1 MNLNISEHYKYNQYK
16 EKLNEIFDKLDE
28 VIYISNTIDYKKITI
43 LLAEIVQNFD
53 YYEHHKEKLAKA
65 AKAAKEAIAA
75 KEANDAEEKEKRV
88 VGGKRGR
95 RKVKGGVANIPEPE
109 ATPIPEQEPQP
120 TATPEETPKETPEPP
135 QKPYSLIDAESINHI
150 KEGEEYKKLLFYIDT
165 TKERINNKGTKLM
178 EKVKDFIKEYLQNPE
193 RNSMIYD
200 DYIKQHSNLEFK
212 LKDIISNIDKIED
225 GIQKETTEYAKIYVD
240 LMSNKWCSIKDAKY
254 LSFITICA
262 NGWYYIKK
270 QFIKNAH
277 VIEKG
282 ESKDDLITK
291 EDYKDF
297 VEDKLYKLYLKLH
310 KEFPKDKKSSKD
322 SSNTKATPTEDF
334 DTIIVLFKDEF
345 QSIKVKIAEAKE
357 EEATVQPETEETE
370 ETPAKQ
376 EATSQPDETKE
387 TPVETPADETKETKA
402 TAKPAETPEAQ
413 PETPTE
419 ETPEAEAQTAKT
431 PTEETPAKPAQE
443 AQPVETPAPTKETKA
458 QEKARVAEEKTA
470 IVKEKEANARAEAQT
485 AKTPTEET
493 PAKPAQEAQPVETPA
508 PTKETKAQA
517 KARVA
522 EEKTAKVEEK
532 TAKARAEAITDASNI
547 KEVNAQADEIITEA
561 RIESTKKAKEL
572 ADKTKADVEAK
583 AAEMKQQ
590 AEDARKKVVEAR
602 ADTEAKMSSL
612 IGKQTSQFNGLANS
626 LTSLKKDVGAEAK
639 QTKDLYANIINK
651 KNKLNPIQAK
661 QEFTNIFANLTNT
674 PRAT

>member
-53 YYEHHKEKLAKA
+53 YYEHHKEKLAIA
-65 AKAAKEAIAA
+65 AIAAEEAKEA
-75 KEANDAEEKEKRV
+75 KEKGKRV

-95 RKVKGGVANIPEPE
+95 RKVKGGVADDIPEPE
-109 ATPIPEQEPQP
+109 ATPAIQASPIE
-120 TATPEETPKETPEPP
+120 TATPEPPP

-150 KEGEEYKKLLFYIDT
+150 KEGEEYKRLLFYIDT

-254 LSFITICA
+254 FRFITICA

-322 SSNTKATPTEDF
+322 SSDTKATPTEDF

-357 EEATVQPETEETE
+357 EEAKAKEEEAKTKEEEAKTKEEEAKAKEEEREEAKEEERESAKEEEEAKAEESTAKAE
-370 ETPAKQ
+370 ETPA
-376 EATSQPDETKE
+376 E
-387 TPVETPADETKETKA
+387 TPVETPAQVEA
-402 TAKPAETPEAQ
+402 QPAETP
-413 PETPTE
+413 
-419 ETPEAEAQTAKT
+419 
-431 PTEETPAKPAQE
+431 
-443 AQPVETPAPTKETKA
+443 AQPVETPAQPA
-458 QEKARVAEEKTA
+458 
-470 IVKEKEANARAEAQT
+470 
-485 AKTPTEET
+485 ET
-493 PAKPAQEAQPVETPA
+493 PAQPVETPA
-508 PTKETKAQA
+508 QPAETPAQPAEAQTPTKETKAQA

-532 TAKARAEAITDASNI
+532 EAKARAEAITDASNR
-547 KEVNAQADEIITEA
+547 KEAKARADEIVREA
-561 RIESTKKAKEL
+561 RIESTRKANEL
-572 ADKTKADVEAK
+572 ADKTKAEVEAK

-590 AEDARKKVVEAR
+590 AADAQADAREFVVQSRAKAAEA
-602 ADTEAKMSSL
+602 SSL
-612 IGKQTSQFNGLANS
+612 LGNKNPFNVLTTSI
-626 LTSLKKDVGAEAK
+626 TDTKKDVVAEAK
-639 QTKDLYANIINK
+639 NITGFYAKAVNDINTKLK
-651 KNKLNPIQAK
+651 KPP
-661 QEFTNIFANLTNT
+661 QEFTNI
-674 PRAT
+674 